1 MDKAFFVIV
10 CCFMFF
16 SPLCSTAG
24 DNPFISREP
33 QKKDYRPPAYT
44 SKFFTKL
51 VVLQQRL
58 NQELARLTKELKTS
72 GQKKALIPLIL
83 ISFIYG
89 IIHAAGPGHGKTISF
104 SYFLSRRAP
113 VKKGIILGNIISFLH
128 AFSGVVI
135 VLSIYFIFKTSYLS
149 SFEATSQ
156 KIKVISY
163 SLIVLIGM
171 VLLIKSL
178 IDLRKSRLKNEDT
191 GFAARPVDHKGIFPI
206 AIAVGMI
213 PCPGVVIIMLFTLS
227 QHLLAIGL
235 LLSFFMAL
243 GMAMTISAA
252 GILSILAH
260 EGVLKG
266 FSGRHKARLFIQK
279 GLTIFGSLLIILFG
293 LTLLIGAC

>member
-33 QKKDYRPPAYT
+33 QKKDCRPPAYT

-178 IDLRKSRLKNEDT
+178 IDLRKSRLKNEDP
-191 GFAARPVDHKGIFPI
+191 GFAARPVDNKGIFPI

-213 PCPGVVIIMLFTLS
+213 PCPGVKCPECGGVDVIRNPDKECFGKTRQVVHGCRSCRYRWWRTPLD
-227 QHLLAIGL
+227 Q
-235 LLSFFMAL
+235 
-243 GMAMTISAA
+243 
-252 GILSILAH
+252 
-260 EGVLKG
+260 EGTD
-266 FSGRHKARLFIQK
+266 AQ
-279 GLTIFGSLLIILFG
+279 TEPQQ
-293 LTLLIGAC
+293 

>member
-1 MDKAFFVIV
+1 MDKTFFVIV

-16 SPLCSTAG
+16 IPLCSTAG

-113 VKKGIILGNIISFLH
+113 VKKGIVLGNLISFLH

-135 VLSIYFIFKTSYLS
+135 VLSIYFIFKTAYLS

-178 IDLRKSRLKNEDT
+178 IDLRKSRLKNENTD
-191 GFAARPVDHKGIFPI
+191 FAARPVDNKGIFPI

-293 LTLLIGAC
+293 MALLIGA